1 MGILPKVIILSGI
14 FVLTYGVFSAIGV

>member
-14 FVLTYGVFSAIGV
+14 FVLTYGIFSAIGV